1 MQDADALI
9 ANPWVRMGFVIVVS
23 LVLYL
28 LLTRIGTRFVRRL
41 ESRSPEAGPRAATL
55 WLMLR
60 RVIGLVLLVF
70 ALLMV
75 FDTWGFSLTPFLAI
89 GTVFGAAIGFGAQDL
104 VKDVLAGFFIL
115 AEDQYRIGDTVTIAD
130 TSGTVEDIQFR
141 ITVLRDLEGNVH
153 FVPNGQITVTSN
165 FTNLFAQPVLDVGI
179 AYGADVDH
187 AMKVMLD
194 ELRALAADPDWKDL
208 ITDEP
213 EMLGVQELAE
223 SSVIVR
229 ARMTTRADARWS
241 ARREALLR
249 IKKRFDAEG
258 IEIPFPRLTISQG
271 DG

>member
-9 ANPWVRMGFVIVVS
+9 ANPWVRMGFVLAVS

-28 LLTRIGTRFVRRL
+28 LMTRIGTRFVRRL
-41 ESRSPEAGPRAATL
+41 EGRSSEAGPRAATL

-60 RVIGLVLLVF
+60 RVIGLVLVVF

-104 VKDVLAGFFIL
+104 VRDVLAGFFIL

-130 TSGTVEDIQFR
+130 TTGTVEDIQFR
-141 ITVLRDLEGNVH
+141 ITVLRDHEGNVH

-194 ELRALAADPDWKDL
+194 ELRSLRSDPDWSDL

-229 ARMTTRADARWS
+229 ARLTTRADARWS

-258 IEIPFPRLTISQG
+258 IEIPFPHLTISQG
-271 DG
+271 NS

>member
-1 MQDADALI
+1 
-9 ANPWVRMGFVIVVS
+9 
-23 LVLYL
+23 
-28 LLTRIGTRFVRRL
+28 
-41 ESRSPEAGPRAATL
+41 
-55 WLMLR
+55 
-60 RVIGLVLLVF
+60 
-70 ALLMV
+70 MV

-130 TSGTVEDIQFR
+130 TNGTVEDIQFR
-141 ITVLRDLEGNVH
+141 ITVLRDHEGNVH

-165 FTNLFAQPVLDVGI
+165 FTNLYAQPVLDVGI

-187 AMKVMLD
+187 AMTVMLD
-194 ELRALAADPDWKDL
+194 ELRKLAADPDWNEL

-213 EMLGVQELAE
+213 EMLGVQELAQ
-223 SSVIVR
+223 SAVIVR
-229 ARMTTRADARWS
+229 ARLTTRADARWS

-258 IEIPFPRLTISQG
+258 IEIPFPHLTISQG
-271 DG
+271 NG